1 MKDIAKLVR
10 ADLKALVASG
20 DLPAAKFG
28 VTISRY
34 SGGRSLSVKVSEV
47 PFPICNE
54 ARVRR
59 DIAEPRCYHERE
71 LPLHSEK
78 ASAMLRTIEG
88 VIAAYNFDGERLPE
102 RLLPRQLL
110 RPRRLRL
117 ARRGRRARGH
127 EGAHRG
133 RDPPGTDPRGAG
145 PRARADPR
153 RGAARPLRRR
163 CAARGLPRRLDPR
176 ARPRLRALRVKEE
189 GQVTNDTRPTLTPSE
204 QQVLDGVLALGGS
217 RPLCATMGSL
227 TGNGRAARARREA
240 YPRAV
245 VRQPTLWRLVRRGL
259 VEVTGQAPC
268 GLVWCLATFDGCR
281 AAQRAEAERLSS
293 IDKVVRCGHN

>member
-1 MKDIAKLVR
+1 M
-10 ADLKALVASG
+10 
-20 DLPAAKFG
+20 
-28 VTISRY
+28 
-34 SGGRSLSVKVSEV
+34 
-47 PFPICNE
+47 
-54 ARVRR
+54 
-59 DIAEPRCYHERE
+59 
-71 LPLHSEK
+71 
-78 ASAMLRTIEG
+78 
-88 VIAAYNFDGERLPE
+88 
-102 RLLPRQLL
+102 
-110 RPRRLRL
+110 
-117 ARRGRRARGH
+117 
-127 EGAHRG
+127 
-133 RDPPGTDPRGAG
+133 
-145 PRARADPR
+145 
-153 RGAARPLRRR
+153 
-163 CAARGLPRRLDPR
+163 
-176 ARPRLRALRVKEE
+176 
-189 GQVTNDTRPTLTPSE
+189 TNDTRPTLTPSE